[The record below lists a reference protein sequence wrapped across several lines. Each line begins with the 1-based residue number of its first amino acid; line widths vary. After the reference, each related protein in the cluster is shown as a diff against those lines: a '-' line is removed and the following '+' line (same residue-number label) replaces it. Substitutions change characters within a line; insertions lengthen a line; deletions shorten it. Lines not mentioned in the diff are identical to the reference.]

1 MTKAPG
7 HKAVVCLPIVIKTDE
22 DSSDES
28 DDTDSEDSSDGS
40 SDPDEEQSGNS
51 PQLEQ

>member
-7 HKAVVCLPIVIKTDE
+7 HKAVVHLPIVRTDE

-28 DDTDSEDSSDGS
+28 DDTDSEDSSDG
-40 SDPDEEQSGNS
+40 
-51 PQLEQ
+51 